1 MPPKKSKAKSK
12 LKYEEEEDID
22 EENDEENEENEGD
35 EDDKNED
42 EDDDKNGEDD
52 EDDDDG
58 ENNNLV
64 DEEDVGEE
72 DEEAEAEAEA
82 EADAID
88 DDDDDAYLQD
98 MDGGAG
104 PNVEEDAEG
113 DDENDDDKYKKINK
127 YINKDELL
135 KYHTECIMQN
145 YDEIRAMTDIQL
157 KSAHVTIPL
166 LTKYERARIIGMRT
180 VQLNNGAAP
189 LIEVPDTLLDNVI
202 IAEKELAAK
211 KIPFILCRPLPD
223 GRKEYWKL
231 EDLEI
236 L

>member
-12 LKYEEEEDID
+12 VKYEEEEEEDVD
-22 EENDEENEENEGD
+22 EENDVSEEDNEDED
-35 EDDKNED
+35 EDDKNG
-42 EDDDKNGEDD
+42 DKEDD
-52 EDDDDG
+52 EDDG
-58 ENNNLV
+58 ENNNLA
-64 DEEDVGEE
+64 DEDDVGEE
-72 DEEAEAEAEA
+72 DEEAEEDDEEAE
-82 EADAID
+82 EDDDDVVDD
-88 DDDDDAYLQD
+88 DDDDDAYLQN
-98 MDGGAG
+98 MSGGA
-104 PNVEEDAEG
+104 NADN
-113 DDENDDDKYKKINK
+113 DDENNDENDEDNYKKITK

-135 KYHTECIMQN
+135 KYHPECIVQS

-180 VQLNNGAAP
+180 VQLNNGATP
-189 LIEVPDTLLDNVI
+189 LVEVPDTLIDNTI
-202 IAEKELAAK
+202 IAEKELVAK